1 METERKRL
9 YRSRSDRMVGG
20 VCGGIAA
27 YLNVDATIV
36 RLVMAVLALVQ
47 GVGVVLY
54 LLGWILIPAEGRPA
68 GSPGDAAREGAE
80 EMAVQARSF
89 GDSVSK
95 AVGSDSGNAAVV
107 VGIVLVLVGVVFL
120 LRSLG
125 IVLFGWVEWGVLW
138 PIVLIGAGALL
149 LLRRGNGG

>member
-1 METERKRL
+1 METEKKRL
-9 YRSRSDRMVGG
+9 YRSRTDRMVGG
-20 VCGGIAA
+20 VCGGMAA

-36 RLVMAVLALVQ
+36 RLVVAVLALVQ

-54 LLGWILIPAEGRPA
+54 LLGWILIPAEGRQT
-68 GSPGDAAREGAE
+68 GSPGDVAREGAE

-89 GDSVSK
+89 GDSVRK

-138 PIVLIGAGALL
+138 PILLIGAGVVL
-149 LLRRGNGG
+149 LLRHRNGG